1 MNSRKLTL
9 GLFAFYLIVLT
20 WIILFKM
27 QFSLRNLP
35 HIQNV
40 NWIPFGEPLVVN
52 GKRDVG
58 EIVQNAA
65 AFFPMGI
72 FVRALWPGRPL
83 VKQLLPVIGA
93 SLLFEAAQYVFAIG
107 ASDITDVISNASGGA
122 LGIAAAA
129 LIAKVFGNRWLKAVN
144 IVCLT
149 GAIALSALIVVL
161 LVSNL

>member
-1 MNSRKLTL
+1 MKSRKLTL

-27 QFSLRNLP
+27 QFSLRNL
-35 HIQNV
+35 
-40 NWIPFGEPLVVN
+40 PLVVN

-149 GAIALSALIVVL
+149 GAIALSALILVL

>member
-40 NWIPFGEPLVVN
+40 NWIPFGN